1 MDAREAVRG
10 STRQHDDA
18 RTAGVGVGFI
28 GAGNVLPA
36 YLQVLDRLAPR
47 GLAWEGPIYG
57 RDVGSWDS
65 IRRRRPGARLVAT
78 ADAVWASD
86 VDVVVIIT
94 PAPTHAE
101 YALEALRQGKHV
113 VCEKPVGMHREE
125 AEPVFEL
132 AARSGLHVLAA
143 PFVHLSPTFRELW
156 TRVRDGEIGSVHSA
170 RAMYGNMGVT
180 WAAWFHDAGVGP
192 IAELGVYNLK
202 SLTTLLGPVRQVF
215 AADTLAISVR
225 EAGGHRIDHPDA
237 DVVHAVLRHERG
249 ALSSVMASQAVQR
262 YRRPGLE
269 LYGTEGTANLLGDDW
284 DPRGL
289 EIWRPAEGAW
299 RCSDA
304 VDPTWLWADGLREMV
319 EAIALDRHPLAEPQL
334 DLHLVDV
341 IDAARESARTGMT
354 VEVASTF
361 PELDLTIDLDPT
373 RASVHDHTR
382 PPEDQ

>member
-1 MDAREAVRG
+1 MDAREAARG
-10 STRQHDDA
+10 STPGRDDT
-18 RTAGVGVGFI
+18 RRAGVGVGFI

-57 RDVGSWDS
+57 RDVDGWDA
-65 IRRRRPGARLVAT
+65 IRRRRPDAHLVAT
-78 ADAVWASD
+78 ADEVWASD
-86 VDVVVIIT
+86 VDVVVVIT
-94 PAPTHAE
+94 PAHTHAE
-101 YALEALRQGKHV
+101 YALEALRHDKHV
-113 VCEKPVGMHREE
+113 VCEKPVGMHRQE
-125 AEPVFEL
+125 AETVFEL

-156 TRVRDGEIGSVHSA
+156 TRVRGGEIGSVHSA
-170 RAMYGNMGVT
+170 RAMYGNMGVS

-202 SLTTLLGPVRQVF
+202 SLATLLGPVRQVF
-215 AADTLAISVR
+215 AADALAIPVR
-225 EAGGHRIDHPDA
+225 EAGGQRIDRPDA

-289 EIWRPAEGAW
+289 EIWSPAEGAW

-304 VDPTWLWADGLREMV
+304 IDQTWLWADGLREMV
-319 EAIALDRHPLAEPQL
+319 AAIADDRLPLAEPHL

-341 IDAARESARTGMT
+341 IDAARESARTGT
-354 VEVASTF
+354 PVAVSSTF
-361 PELDLTIDLDPT
+361 PELDLTVELDPA

>member
-1 MDAREAVRG
+1 MDAREAAPG
-10 STRQHDDA
+10 STPLRDDA
-18 RTAGVGVGFI
+18 RRVGVGVGFI

-47 GLAWEGPIYG
+47 GLAWEGPIFG
-57 RDVGSWDS
+57 RDTGSWEA
-65 IRRRRPGARLVAT
+65 IRRRRPEAQLVAT
-78 ADAVWASD
+78 ADEVWASD
-86 VDVVVIIT
+86 VDVVIVIT

-101 YALEALRQGKHV
+101 YALEALRHGKHV

-125 AEPVFEL
+125 AEPVFDL

-156 TRVRDGEIGSVHSA
+156 TRVRGGEIGSVHSA

-180 WAAWFHDAGVGP
+180 WATWFHDAGVGP

-202 SLTTLLGPVRQVF
+202 SFTTLLGPVRQVF
-215 AADTLAISVR
+215 VVDAFAISAR
-225 EAGGHRIDHPDA
+225 EAGGQRIDPPDP

-269 LYGTEGTANLLGDDW
+269 LYGTEGTANLMGDDW

-289 EIWRPAEGAW
+289 EIWRTAEGAW

-304 VDPTWLWADGLREMV
+304 VDPTWLWADGLREMIM
-319 EAIALDRHPLAEPQL
+319 AIGDERAPLGEPRL

-341 IDAARESARTGMT
+341 IDAARESGRAG
-354 VEVASTF
+354 VPVAVDSTF
-361 PELDLTIDLDPT
+361 PELDLTVDLDPT
-373 RASVHDHTR
+373 RAALHDHTR

>member
-1 MDAREAVRG
+1 MDARQAAPG
-10 STRQHDDA
+10 SAPGRDDA
-18 RTAGVGVGFI
+18 RHAGIGVGFI

-36 YLQVLDRLAPR
+36 YLQVLDRLVAR
-47 GLAWEGPIYG
+47 GRAWEGPIHG
-57 RDVGSWDS
+57 RDIDAWEA
-65 IRRRRPGARLVAT
+65 IRRRRPDAHLVAT
-78 ADAVWASD
+78 ADEVWASE
-86 VDVVVIIT
+86 VDVVVVIT

-125 AEPVFEL
+125 AEPVFQL
-132 AARSGLHVLAA
+132 ADRAGLHVLAA

-156 TRVRDGEIGSVHSA
+156 TRVHGSEIGTVHSA

-180 WAAWFHDAGVGP
+180 WAAWFHDVGVGP

-215 AADTLAISVR
+215 AADALAIPLR
-225 EAGGHRIDHPDA
+225 EAGGQRIDRPDA
-237 DVVHAVLRHERG
+237 DVVHAVLRHGGG

-289 EIWRPAEGAW
+289 EIWRPTEGAW

-304 VDPTWLWADGLREMV
+304 VDPTWQWADGLREMV
-319 EAIALDRHPLAEPQL
+319 EAIATNRPPLAEPQL

-341 IDAARESARTGMT
+341 IDAARESARTGAP
-354 VEVASTF
+354 VAVTSTF
-361 PELDLTIDLDPT
+361 PELDLTVDLDPA
-373 RASVHDHTR
+373 RAAVHDHTR
-382 PPEDQ
+382 SPEDQ

>member
-1 MDAREAVRG
+1 MDAREAARG
-10 STRQHDDA
+10 STPRSDGA
-18 RTAGVGVGFI
+18 RRAGVGVGFI

-36 YLQVLDRLAPR
+36 YQQILDRLVPR
-47 GLAWEGPIYG
+47 GLAWEGPIFA
-57 RDVGSWDS
+57 RDRDAWEAIG
-65 IRRRRPGARLVAT
+65 RRRPGADLVPT
-78 ADAVWASD
+78 ADDVWASD
-86 VDVVVIIT
+86 VDVVVVIT

-101 YALEALRQGKHV
+101 YALDALHHGKHV
-113 VCEKPVGMHREE
+113 VCEKPVGMHRRE
-125 AEPVFEL
+125 AEAVFEL
-132 AARSGLHVLAA
+132 ADRSGLHVLAA

-156 TRVRDGEIGSVHSA
+156 TRVRLGEIGTVHSA
-170 RAMYGNMGVT
+170 RAMYGNMGVS
-180 WAAWFHDAGVGP
+180 WASWFHDAGVGP

-202 SLTTLLGPVRQVF
+202 SLATLLGPVRQVF
-215 AADTLAISVR
+215 AADALAIPVR
-225 EAGGHRIDHPDA
+225 ETGGRTVDRPDA
-237 DVVHAVLRHERG
+237 DVMHVVLRHERG

-299 RCSDA
+299 RRSDA

-319 EAIALDRHPLAEPQL
+319 AAIADGRAPLAEPQL

-341 IDAARESARTGMT
+341 IDAARESARGGLA
-354 VEVASTF
+354 VAVTSTF
-361 PELDLTIDLDPT
+361 PELDLTVDLDPA
-373 RASVHDHTR
+373 RASMHDHTR

>member
-1 MDAREAVRG
+1 MDAREAARG
-10 STRQHDDA
+10 STRHDDA
-18 RTAGVGVGFI
+18 RRAGIGVGFI

-36 YLQVLDRLAPR
+36 YLQVLDRLVPR
-47 GLAWEGPIYG
+47 GLAWEGPIFG
-57 RDVGSWDS
+57 RDANGWDA
-65 IRRRRPGARLVAT
+65 IRRRRPDAQLVAT
-78 ADAVWASD
+78 ADEVWTSG
-86 VDVVVIIT
+86 VDVVVVIT

-113 VCEKPVGMHREE
+113 VCEKPVGMNREE
-125 AEPVFEL
+125 AEPVFRL

-156 TRVRDGEIGSVHSA
+156 TRVRRGEVGSVHSA
-170 RAMYGNMGVT
+170 RAMYGNMGVS

-202 SLTTLLGPVRQVF
+202 SLTTLLGSVNQVF
-215 AADTLAISVR
+215 AVDALAIPVR
-225 EAGGHRIDHPDA
+225 EAGGQRIERPDA
-237 DVVHAVLRHERG
+237 DVAHAVLRHERG
-249 ALSSVMASQAVQR
+249 AVSSVMASQAVQR

-269 LYGTEGTANLLGDDW
+269 LYGTEGTVNLLGDDW

-319 EAIALDRHPLAEPQL
+319 AAIADDRAPLAEPEL

-341 IDAARESARTGMT
+341 IDAARESARTGAP
-354 VEVASTF
+354 VAVSSTF
-361 PELDLTIDLDPT
+361 PEIDLTVDLESA
-373 RASVHDHTR
+373 RATVHDHTR